1 MAKGKDKKKPPKNT
15 DRELRRK
22 ISEIRDAVKRGE
34 LTKEQAERMIAEL
47 YQSKLGPKADLGQFK
62 ELLGSLEA
70 SKMKQQRQKSVEGR
84 RDIFAGGLASMM
96 TNF

>member
-1 MAKGKDKKKPPKNT
+1 MAKPKNK
-15 DRELRRK
+15 DAELRRK
-22 ISEIRDAVKRGE
+22 IAQIRAAVRRKEI
-34 LTKEQAERMIAEL
+34 TKEQAERMIAEL
-47 YQSKLGPKADLGQFK
+47 YQAKYGPKADLGQFK

>member
-1 MAKGKDKKKPPKNT
+1 MAKGKKKPRTIPPSV
-15 DRELRRK
+15 RRK
-22 ISEIRDAVKRGE
+22 INEIKQAVKRGD
-34 LTKEQAERMIAEL
+34 LTKEQGERMIAEL
-47 YQSKLGPKADLGQFK
+47 YQSALGPEADLGQFK